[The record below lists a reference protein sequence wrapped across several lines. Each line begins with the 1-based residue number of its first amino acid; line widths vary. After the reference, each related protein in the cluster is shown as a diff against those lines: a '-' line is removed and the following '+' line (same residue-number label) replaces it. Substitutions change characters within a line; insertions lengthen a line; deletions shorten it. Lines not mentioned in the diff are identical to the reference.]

1 MRKAF
6 YAFLFFLLLF
16 SQAVFAQVD
25 IGKIVTDFFGIIF
38 VIAFII
44 ILLAIG
50 GVLHLPKV
58 GVGHWG
64 SIVILLILIFIVPY
78 ILVTFFSQYFPS
90 YAQIPESF
98 KFYKLEE
105 PAPTLLGMLGLPS
118 DWSYLPAL
126 IYLFIL
132 PFAGIYVIVWSF
144 LTMLGI
150 FPQKNVNRVLAFL
163 ITFLTIPVGVF
174 VKMVWLLFSVM
185 GAWSVAV
192 FAIVFIAGIFLRGTQ
207 IVTKEYVAYKQLV
220 DVRKARLK
228 DAAKTIEALKEA
240 DLETITRTA
249 PLITERFAD
258 VIPAS
263 VAALLSA
270 AARAT
275 KVEDARAAINQA
287 LSEIKKAIG

>member
-1 MRKAF
+1 
-6 YAFLFFLLLF
+6 
-16 SQAVFAQVD
+16 
-25 IGKIVTDFFGIIF
+25 
-38 VIAFII
+38 
-44 ILLAIG
+44 
-50 GVLHLPKV
+50 
-58 GVGHWG
+58 
-64 SIVILLILIFIVPY
+64 
-78 ILVTFFSQYFPS
+78 
-90 YAQIPESF
+90 
-98 KFYKLEE
+98 
-105 PAPTLLGMLGLPS
+105 
-118 DWSYLPAL
+118 
-126 IYLFIL
+126 
-132 PFAGIYVIVWSF
+132 
-144 LTMLGI
+144 
-150 FPQKNVNRVLAFL
+150 
-163 ITFLTIPVGVF
+163 LTIPVGVF

-207 IVTKEYVAYKQLV
+207 VVTKEYVAYKQLV